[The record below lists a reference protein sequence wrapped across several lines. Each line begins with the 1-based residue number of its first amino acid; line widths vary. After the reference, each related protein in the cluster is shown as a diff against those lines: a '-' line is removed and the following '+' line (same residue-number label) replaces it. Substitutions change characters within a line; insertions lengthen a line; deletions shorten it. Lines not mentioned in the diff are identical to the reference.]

1 MANYPDYGYQDIIWK
16 TLYGYLGN
24 EIGAAAFMGNMWGE
38 SNLVPYRKQGDYTAG
53 FAPSIAYTD
62 AIDKGTYT
70 KSQFM
75 NDGIGYGLAQWT
87 YYTRK
92 QHMYEYWLNFKSDE
106 LSIGDITFELYWF
119 MRELDT
125 DYPWIKTA
133 MQNATDLDAA
143 SDYVLRNY
151 ENPEGIPALIQ
162 PRRNATHYFYNK
174 YTGGIPPEPPTPP
187 PEPPTPPGPGPGPTP
202 AKVGKMKI
210 MYYLRRKF

>member
-1 MANYPDYGYQDIIWK
+1 MADYHDYGYQDIIWK

-38 SNLVPYRKQGDYTAG
+38 SNLVPNRKQGDFTQGFTQSAAYTA
-53 FAPSIAYTD
+53 

-75 NDGIGYGLAQWT
+75 YDGIGYGLAQWT

-92 QHMYEYWLNFKSDE
+92 QRMYEYWLNFKSDE

-125 DYPWIKTA
+125 DFPNIKKT
-133 MQNATDLDAA
+133 MQAATDLDAA
-143 SDYVLRNY
+143 SDYVLKVY
-151 ENPEGIPALIQ
+151 ENPANIPALIQ

-174 YTGGIPPEPPTPP
+174 YTGGTPPEPPDPP
-187 PEPPTPPGPGPGPTP
+187 PGPGPGPGPGPTP
-202 AKVGKMKI
+202 TKTGKMKLI
-210 MYYLRRKF
+210 YYLRRKF